1 MPLDML
7 EKISRSFGSWY
18 EGLFGGGDDVR
29 PKDIL
34 RRILGVLEDNR
45 KEGFDNKTY
54 VPNQYILEINV
65 TDEEEKEYLLS
76 FLDRH
81 ELESAIRRYCQ
92 QNRYQIRGAL
102 EFIIKEGEPEAEGE
116 NRPKEKIRIRC
127 RYTTKANTEPPRI
140 PTAVPVAS
148 SGDAFPYEENPTVAN
163 MAQEFTFEEV
173 ATLLGQASANLTI
186 HPAAGVPYQFGIHKP
201 ALTIGRSSRAGN
213 DLVLQGDGLVSKR
226 HARVERE
233 ADGNYTLYDLG
244 STNGVK
250 VNGNRVD
257 NYTLQPGDE
266 FTIGN
271 TRIVFEAKQKET
283 TPSFYEQAS
292 PATSLL
298 EEPIHRSGGIFG
310 GAAASLM
317 EGGGSS
323 SPPTRRLR
331 PQTGRLQRL
340 DERGDVIEE
349 FTLGSETLIGRGITN
364 DIVLPDRSVATRHAC
379 LLFDT
384 EFYTIEALTD
394 SETTLN
400 AVPLDPRLPIRLTDG
415 DVIGIGSLRLR
426 FLLVA

>member
-1 MPLDML
+1 M
-7 EKISRSFGSWY
+7 EA
-18 EGLFGGGDDVR
+18 
-29 PKDIL
+29 
-34 RRILGVLEDNR
+34 
-45 KEGFDNKTY
+45 
-54 VPNQYILEINV
+54 
-65 TDEEEKEYLLS
+65 
-76 FLDRH
+76 
-81 ELESAIRRYCQ
+81 AIRRYCQ

-116 NRPKEKIRIRC
+116 SRSKEKIRIRC
-127 RYTTKANTEPPRI
+127 RYTAKANAEPVRI
-140 PTAVPVAS
+140 PAAIPVAS
-148 SGDAFPYEENPTVAN
+148 NGNEFPYEENPTVAN

-186 HPAAGVPYQFGIHKP
+186 HPVAGVPFQFGIHKP

-250 VNGNRVD
+250 VNGKRVD
-257 NYTLQPGDE
+257 NYTLQSGDE

-271 TRIVFEAKQKET
+271 TRLVFEAKKIEAS
-283 TPSFYEQAS
+283 PSFNTESS
-292 PATSLL
+292 PVTALF
-298 EEPIHRSGGIFG
+298 EEPLHRSGGIFG

-340 DERGDVIEE
+340 DEKGDVAEE

-364 DIVLPDRSVATRHAC
+364 DIVLPDRSVSTRHAC
-379 LLFDT
+379 LLFDI
-384 EFYTIEALTD
+384 EFYTIESLTD
-394 SETTLN
+394 AETTLN
-400 AVPLDPRLPIRLTDG
+400 AVSLDPRLPIRLTDG
-415 DVIGIGSLRLR
+415 DIIGVGSLRLR
-426 FLLVA
+426 FLLQA